1 MDKVYYSYDLD
12 KLVKNFQFVPYRL
25 KRNANYEVG
34 KTYWNSYWQKWY
46 KVLEVNGTNVKI
58 LWQDGKIATHCTS
71 LNTRRDYE
79 LKSFESF
86 DNMGTENI
94 EEFRSKYNPVN
105 NEESL
110 SAAEIKALCCAKVI
124 DEFTAADL
132 NIEYFDSR
140 EYRPN
145 DYVYYF
151 VWKERNYRGFT
162 VTMLERDL
170 DKSPR
175 RS

>member
-1 MDKVYYSYDLD
+1 MYKIYYSYELD
-12 KLVKNFQFVPYRL
+12 KLVKAFQFVPYKL

-46 KVLEVNGTNVKI
+46 KVLGVNGTHVKV
-58 LWQDGKIATHCTS
+58 LWQDGKIAEHCTS
-71 LNTRRDYE
+71 LNIKRDYL
-79 LKSFESF
+79 LKTFESF
-86 DNMGTENI
+86 DNSGKNNI
-94 EEFRSKYNPVN
+94 EEFKQSYHPVN

-110 SAAEIKALCCAKVI
+110 SAAEIRALCCAEII
-124 DEFTAADL
+124 DEFTASDL
-132 NIEYFDSR
+132 NLEYFDQK

-151 VWKERNYRGFT
+151 LWRDRDYKGMM
-162 VTMLERDL
+162 VTKLERDL

-175 RS
+175 RQ

>member
-1 MDKVYYSYDLD
+1 
-12 KLVKNFQFVPYRL
+12 
-25 KRNANYEVG
+25 
-34 KTYWNSYWQKWY
+34 
-46 KVLEVNGTNVKI
+46 
-58 LWQDGKIATHCTS
+58 
-71 LNTRRDYE
+71 
-79 LKSFESF
+79 
-86 DNMGTENI
+86 MGTENI
-94 EEFRSKYNPVN
+94 EEFRGKYNPVN

-124 DEFTAADL
+124 DEFTASDL
-132 NIEYFDSR
+132 NMEYFDSR

-151 VWKERNYRGFT
+151 VWKDRNYKGFT
-162 VTMLERDL
+162 VTKLERDL

>member
-124 DEFTAADL
+124 DEFTASDL

-162 VTMLERDL
+162 VTKLERDL